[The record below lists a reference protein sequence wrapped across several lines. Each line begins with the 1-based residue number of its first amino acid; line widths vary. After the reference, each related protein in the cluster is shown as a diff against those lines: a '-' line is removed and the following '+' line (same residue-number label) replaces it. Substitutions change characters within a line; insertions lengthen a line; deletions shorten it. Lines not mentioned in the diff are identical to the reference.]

1 MELKT
6 ILLNGLYLINLILNV
21 LALKALGYYFGI
33 NHPLFSSLMFGIA
46 FPFIFAF
53 FIYKKLQITKIDLIL
68 GIIDNVQLVLLF
80 IGISHLNIAEY
91 ISLRTFSLIF
101 NSLLSYMFLTKY
113 ICISKII
120 GNIIILSC
128 CITLISLGG
137 IDNML
142 YSFIIFIS
150 SLLYS
155 ILAFCMEK
163 YSESNNY
170 VQIKL
175 VSTFISII
183 TYLIYSLIS
192 NNINEKIYS
201 NNNNIIFWLIM
212 LFMSGSEIIYFISK
226 FYLIKITKNGSVYTN
241 TLDIVR
247 RIITLVIGIFI
258 FKDKYPNYLFIC
270 FGFLI
275 VGCIFIN
282 FNDKINS
289 IFGKIKQLC
298 SKNKFVL
305 LDQDVEILP
314 MSNPQ

>member
-1 MELKT
+1 MDIKP
-6 ILLNGLYLINLILNV
+6 ILLSGLYLVNLILNV
-21 LALKALGYYFGI
+21 IALKSLGYYFGTY
-33 NHPLFSSLMFGIA
+33 HPLFSSLICGIA

-53 FIYKKLQITKIDLIL
+53 FIYKKIQITKIDLIL
-68 GIIDNVQLVLLF
+68 GIVDNIQLILLF
-80 IGISHLNIAEY
+80 IAISKLNIAEY

-101 NSLLSYMFLTKY
+101 NTLLSYIFINRN

-120 GNIIILSC
+120 GNLIVLIC
-128 CITLISLGG
+128 CIILISLGG
-137 IDNML
+137 INNIL
-142 YSFIIFIS
+142 YSVIIFVS

-163 YSESNNY
+163 YSESNNF

-175 VSTFISII
+175 ISTFISII

-192 NNINEKIYS
+192 DNINEKIY
-201 NNNNIIFWLIM
+201 NNNSNVLFWVLI
-212 LFMSGSEIIYFISK
+212 LFISSSEILYFVSK

-241 TLDIVR
+241 ILDIVR

-258 FKDKYPNYLFIC
+258 FKDNYPNYLFIC

-282 FNDKINS
+282 FNDKINF
-289 IFGKIKQLC
+289 IFDKIKNSC
-298 SKNKFVL
+298 SKNKFMVL
-305 LDQDVEILP
+305 EQDVEILP
-314 MSNPQ
+314 MSNPK

>member
-1 MELKT
+1 MELKV

-21 LALKALGYYFGI
+21 LALKAFGYYFGT

-53 FIYKKLQITKIDLIL
+53 FIYKKIQITKIDLIL
-68 GIIDNVQLVLLF
+68 GIVDNVQLVLLF

-101 NSLLSYMFLTKY
+101 NSLLSCIFLTKY

-120 GNIIILSC
+120 GNIIIFSC

-163 YSESNNY
+163 YSESNNF

-175 VSTFISII
+175 ISTFISII

-201 NNNNIIFWLIM
+201 NHNNVIFWLIV
-212 LFMSGSEIIYFISK
+212 LFISSSEIIYFISK
-226 FYLIKITKNGSVYTN
+226 FYLIKITTNGSVHTN
-241 TLDIVR
+241 ILDIVR
-247 RIITLVIGIFI
+247 RIITLIIGIFI
-258 FKDKYPNYLFIC
+258 FKDKYPTYLFIC

-282 FNDKINS
+282 FNKKINS
-289 IFGKIKQLC
+289 IFDKIKQLC
-298 SKNKFVL
+298 NKNKFVL
-305 LDQDVEILP
+305 LEQDLEILP